1 MKDLKQDLESTLY
14 SEQDLKEIVAELAQ
28 RISADYEGKN
38 LFVIVI
44 LKGSFVFAADLIR
57 QISIPCQVD
66 FMAVSSYGNQT
77 TTTGNVRITKD
88 LTASIENRDVLVVE
102 DILDSGVTLS
112 NTLQIIRAR
121 SPRSVE
127 LCTLLDKPSRR
138 RVPVEAKYI
147 GREVPDAFVVGYGL
161 DYAEMYRDLPC
172 VGILKREIYET

>member
-1 MKDLKQDLESTLY
+1 MKELKQDLESTLY
-14 SEQDLKEIVAELAQ
+14 SEQELKEIVAELAQ

-88 LTASIENRDVLVVE
+88 LTVSIEDRDVLVIE

-112 NTLQIIRAR
+112 NTLKILSAR
-121 SPRSVE
+121 SPRSLE
-127 LCTLLDKPSRR
+127 LCALLDKPARR
-138 RVPVEAKYI
+138 RVPVSAKYI
-147 GREVPDAFVVGYGL
+147 GRQVEDEFIVGYGL
-161 DYAEMYRDLPC
+161 DYAEQYRDLPYI
-172 VGILKREIYET
+172 GILNRDIYEK

>member
-1 MKDLKQDLESTLY
+1 M
-14 SEQDLKEIVAELAQ
+14 
-28 RISADYEGKN
+28 
-38 LFVIVI
+38 
-44 LKGSFVFAADLIR
+44 
-57 QISIPCQVD
+57 
-66 FMAVSSYGNQT
+66 
-77 TTTGNVRITKD
+77 
-88 LTASIENRDVLVVE
+88 VE

-138 RVPVEAKYI
+138 RVPVSAKYI

>member
-1 MKDLKQDLESTLY
+1 M
-14 SEQDLKEIVAELAQ
+14 AQ

-57 QISIPCQVD
+57 QLTVPCQVD
-66 FMAVSSYGNQT
+66 FMSVSSYGNQT
-77 TTTGNVRITKD
+77 TTSGNVRITKD
-88 LTASIENRDVLVVE
+88 LTASIEDRDVLVVE

-112 NTLQIIRAR
+112 NTLKILGAR
-121 SPRSVE
+121 SPRSIE
-127 LCTLLDKPSRR
+127 LCTLLDKPARR
-138 RVPVEAKYI
+138 QAQVTAKYI